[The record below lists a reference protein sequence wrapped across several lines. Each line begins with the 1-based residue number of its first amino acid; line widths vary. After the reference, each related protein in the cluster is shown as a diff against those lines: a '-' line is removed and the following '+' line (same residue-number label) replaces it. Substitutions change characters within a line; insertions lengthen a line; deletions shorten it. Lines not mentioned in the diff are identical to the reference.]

1 MNRYK
6 ESDRIV
12 VGVCS
17 MSENLA
23 VACVA
28 AAQPQWTT
36 APQQRQQQQQ
46 QAGDIALCR
55 LRAVWA
61 ELARDLQRRPPA
73 AWACQPTAL
82 ELANLT
88 MPAPHSKG
96 M

>member
-23 VACVA
+23 VAWVA
-28 AAQPQWTT
+28 AAQPQRTT
-36 APQQRQQQQQ
+36 APQRQQQ

-55 LRAVWA
+55 LRAV
-61 ELARDLQRRPPA
+61 
-73 AWACQPTAL
+73 
-82 ELANLT
+82 
-88 MPAPHSKG
+88 
-96 M
+96 